1 MYESQHHINIS
12 KNMARY
18 KQVVRTPYRLQLATV
33 YIKVYFG
40 VKTITL
46 PPSKPTVVFS
56 LNEGDD
62 KITLLDV
69 FYLMEHIKRGEFL
82 FVHNARSG
90 R

>member
-12 KNMARY
+12 
-18 KQVVRTPYRLQLATV
+18 RTWQDINRSL
-33 YIKVYFG
+33 KVYFG
-40 VKTITL
+40 VKTIAL

-69 FYLMEHIKRGEFL
+69 F
-82 FVHNARSG
+82 
-90 R
+90 